1 MYEKRFNKK
10 MAQSCFCRF
19 LSLPVILYTA
29 ERTDAQC
36 NGTGRRMCVLFL
48 SEVQNNYISLTHIP
62 SIPGN
67 KIKPPRYQP
76 ATRRYLLAT
85 CILCLAQS
93 FLTISSEIVVQQCI
107 IRIDARSQHA
117 LHPQNEQ
124 TPISSS
130 VEVLF

>member
-29 ERTDAQC
+29 ERTDARC
-36 NGTGRRMCVLFL
+36 NGTGRRMCVLLL
-48 SEVQNNYISLTHIP
+48 SEVQNNSIYLTRIP

-76 ATRRYLLAT
+76 ATRRYLLAA

-93 FLTISSEIVVQQCI
+93 FPTISSEIVVQQCI
-107 IRIDARSQHA
+107 ISRETHRESTQGPSMHC
-117 LHPQNEQ
+117 
-124 TPISSS
+124 TPKMSI
-130 VEVLF
+130 LL

>member
-1 MYEKRFNKK
+1 

-29 ERTDAQC
+29 ERTDARC

-48 SEVQNNYISLTHIP
+48 SEVQNNSIYLTHIL

-76 ATRRYLLAT
+76 GTRRYLLAT

-93 FLTISSEIVVQQCI
+93 FPTISSEIPVVVQQCI
-107 IRIDARSQHA
+107 IIRETHRESTQGPSMHC
-117 LHPQNEQ
+117 
-124 TPISSS
+124 TPKMSI
-130 VEVLF
+130 LL

>member
-1 MYEKRFNKK
+1 

-29 ERTDAQC
+29 ERTDARC

-48 SEVQNNYISLTHIP
+48 SEVQNNSIYLTHIL

-93 FLTISSEIVVQQCI
+93 FPTISSEIPVVVQQCI
-107 IRIDARSQHA
+107 IIRETHRESTQGPSMHC
-117 LHPQNEQ
+117 
-124 TPISSS
+124 TPKMSI
-130 VEVLF
+130 LL

>member
-1 MYEKRFNKK
+1 

-29 ERTDAQC
+29 ERTDARC
-36 NGTGRRMCVLFL
+36 NGTGRRMCVLVL
-48 SEVQNNYISLTHIP
+48 SEVQNNSIYLTRIP

-93 FLTISSEIVVQQCI
+93 FPTISSEIPVVVQQCI
-107 IRIDARSQHA
+107 IIRETHRESTQGPSMHC
-117 LHPQNEQ
+117 
-124 TPISSS
+124 TPKMSI
-130 VEVLF
+130 LL

>member
-1 MYEKRFNKK
+1 

-29 ERTDAQC
+29 ERTDARC

-48 SEVQNNYISLTHIP
+48 SEVQNNSIYLTHIP

-67 KIKPPRYQP
+67 KIKPPHYQP
-76 ATRRYLLAT
+76 ETRRYLLAT

-93 FLTISSEIVVQQCI
+93 FPTISSEIPVVVQQCI
-107 IRIDARSQHA
+107 IIRETHRESTQGPCMHC
-117 LHPQNEQ
+117 
-124 TPISSS
+124 TPKMSI
-130 VEVLF
+130 LL

>member
-1 MYEKRFNKK
+1 

-29 ERTDAQC
+29 ERTDARC

-48 SEVQNNYISLTHIP
+48 SEVQNNSIYLSHIP

-93 FLTISSEIVVQQCI
+93 FPTISSEIPVVVQQCI
-107 IRIDARSQHA
+107 IIRETHRESTQGPSMHC
-117 LHPQNEQ
+117 
-124 TPISSS
+124 TPKISI
-130 VEVLF
+130 LL

>member
-1 MYEKRFNKK
+1 

-29 ERTDAQC
+29 ERTDARC

-48 SEVQNNYISLTHIP
+48 SEVQNNSIYLTHIP

-93 FLTISSEIVVQQCI
+93 FPTISSEIPVVVQQCI
-107 IRIDARSQHA
+107 IIRETHRESTQGPSMHC
-117 LHPQNEQ
+117 
-124 TPISSS
+124 TPKISI
-130 VEVLF
+130 LL

>member
-1 MYEKRFNKK
+1 

-29 ERTDAQC
+29 ERTDARC

-48 SEVQNNYISLTHIP
+48 SEVQNNSIYLTHIP

-93 FLTISSEIVVQQCI
+93 FPTISSEIPVVVQQCI
-107 IRIDARSQHA
+107 IIRETHRESTQGPSMHC
-117 LHPQNEQ
+117 
-124 TPISSS
+124 TPKMSI
-130 VEVLF
+130 LL

>member
-1 MYEKRFNKK
+1 

-29 ERTDAQC
+29 ERTDARC
-36 NGTGRRMCVLFL
+36 NGTGRRMCVLLL
-48 SEVQNNYISLTHIP
+48 SEVQNNSIYLTHIP

-93 FLTISSEIVVQQCI
+93 FLTISGEIVVQQCI
-107 IRIDARSQHA
+107 IRIEARSQHA
-117 LHPQNEQ
+117 LYPQNEQ

>member
-1 MYEKRFNKK
+1 

-29 ERTDAQC
+29 ERTDARC
-36 NGTGRRMCVLFL
+36 NGTGRRMCVLVL
-48 SEVQNNYISLTHIP
+48 SEVQNNSIYLTHIP

-93 FLTISSEIVVQQCI
+93 FPTISSEIPVVVQQCI
-107 IRIDARSQHA
+107 IIRETHRESTQGPSMHC
-117 LHPQNEQ
+117 
-124 TPISSS
+124 TPKMSI
-130 VEVLF
+130 LL

>member
-1 MYEKRFNKK
+1 

-29 ERTDAQC
+29 ERTDARC

-48 SEVQNNYISLTHIP
+48 SEVQNNSIYLTHIP

-93 FLTISSEIVVQQCI
+93 FPTISSEIPVVVQQCI
-107 IRIDARSQHA
+107 IIRETHRESTQGLSMHC
-117 LHPQNEQ
+117 
-124 TPISSS
+124 TPKMSI
-130 VEVLF
+130 LL

>member
-1 MYEKRFNKK
+1 

-29 ERTDAQC
+29 ERTDARC
-36 NGTGRRMCVLFL
+36 NGTGRRMCVLLL
-48 SEVQNNYISLTHIP
+48 SEVQNNSIYLTRIP

-93 FLTISSEIVVQQCI
+93 FPTISSEIVVQQCI
-107 IRIDARSQHA
+107 ISRETHRESRQGPSMHC
-117 LHPQNEQ
+117 
-124 TPISSS
+124 TPKMSI
-130 VEVLF
+130 LL

>member
-1 MYEKRFNKK
+1 
-10 MAQSCFCRF
+10 MAQSFFCRF

-29 ERTDAQC
+29 ERTDARC

-48 SEVQNNYISLTHIP
+48 SEVQNNSIYLTHIP

-67 KIKPPRYQP
+67 KIKSPRYQP

-93 FLTISSEIVVQQCI
+93 FPTISSEIVVQQCI
-107 IRIDARSQHA
+107 IIRETHRESTQGPSMHC
-117 LHPQNEQ
+117 
-124 TPISSS
+124 TPKMSI
-130 VEVLF
+130 LL

>member
-29 ERTDAQC
+29 ERTDTRC

-48 SEVQNNYISLTHIP
+48 SEVQNNSIYLTHIP
-62 SIPGN
+62 SIPSN

-93 FLTISSEIVVQQCI
+93 FPTISSEIVVQQCI
-107 IRIDARSQHA
+107 ISRETHRESTQGPCMHC
-117 LHPQNEQ
+117 
-124 TPISSS
+124 TPKMSI
-130 VEVLF
+130 LL

>member
-1 MYEKRFNKK
+1 

-29 ERTDAQC
+29 ERTDARC

-48 SEVQNNYISLTHIP
+48 SEVQNNSIYLSHIP

-93 FLTISSEIVVQQCI
+93 FPTISSEIPVVVQQCI
-107 IRIDARSQHA
+107 IIRETHRESTQGPSMHC
-117 LHPQNEQ
+117 
-124 TPISSS
+124 TPKMSI
-130 VEVLF
+130 LL

>member
-1 MYEKRFNKK
+1 

-29 ERTDAQC
+29 ERTDARC

-48 SEVQNNYISLTHIP
+48 SEVQNNSIYLTHIP

-67 KIKPPRYQP
+67 KIKPPHYQP

-93 FLTISSEIVVQQCI
+93 FPTISSEIPVVVQQCI
-107 IRIDARSQHA
+107 IIRETHRESTQGPSMHC
-117 LHPQNEQ
+117 
-124 TPISSS
+124 TPKMSI
-130 VEVLF
+130 LL